1 DPDGHTLTPTL
12 RQRRAPA
19 PPAPA
24 AVSRRDATPALV
36 RAAIA
41 TLQSSAGDTSSER
54 VGLEPMA
61 AADTVTVLRRAI
73 TESLPVWVAQGEDEY
88 LVEPLRMSG
97 GTLTAI
103 DRITGQVRSV
113 AVARLGAARIAD

>member
-1 DPDGHTLTPTL
+1 MY
-12 RQRRAPA
+12 RRSTRPGA
-19 PPAPA
+19 
-24 AVSRRDATPALV
+24 D
-36 RAAIA
+36 
-41 TLQSSAGDTSSER
+41 SER
-54 VGLEPMA
+54 SASERIGLEPMA

-73 TESLPVWVAQGEDEY
+73 AEALPVWVAHGDDEH

-103 DRITGQVRSV
+103 DRVTGQVHSV